1 MEILGQ
7 LFGGQGKVKIIR
19 LFLFNTE
26 TPYDLEDI
34 KLRAQVTPGEA
45 KREMTTLEK
54 IGFVKRRAYIKD
66 DIKTQG
72 KKTIIKKVK
81 ANGWVLDDK
90 FPYLNALRNLLITVS
105 LHKHEDLAERFT
117 NAGRIKLL
125 VVSGVF
131 IQDWESRVDLLIV
144 GDGLKQNNIENTVK
158 TLEAELGKELR
169 YSVFET
175 ADFEYRFGV
184 YDKLVRDILDFP
196 HRKVIDKLGKTL

>member
-1 MEILGQ
+1 MEILGK
-7 LFGGQGKVKIIR
+7 LFGSEGKVKIIR

-26 TPYDLEDI
+26 TPYDLDDI
-34 KLRAQVTPGEA
+34 KIRAQVTPGET
-45 KREMTTLEK
+45 KREITMLEK
-54 IGFVKRRAYIKD
+54 VGFVKRRGFIKD
-66 DIKTQG
+66 LVKTTG
-72 KKTIIKKVK
+72 KKTTIRKVK

-131 IQDWESRVDLLIV
+131 IQDWESRVDILIV
-144 GDGLKQNNIENTVK
+144 GDNLKKANIDTTIK

-169 YSVFET
+169 YTVFET
-175 ADFEYRFGV
+175 SDFEYRIGI

-196 HRKVIDKLGKTL
+196 HRKVIDRLGKSL